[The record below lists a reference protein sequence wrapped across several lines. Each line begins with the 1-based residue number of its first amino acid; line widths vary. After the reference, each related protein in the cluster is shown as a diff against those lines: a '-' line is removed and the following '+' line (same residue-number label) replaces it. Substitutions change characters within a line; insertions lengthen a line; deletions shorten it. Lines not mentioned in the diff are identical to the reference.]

1 MNALVLPAIEAKLN
15 DLCAAIAANPE
26 VSSARQKAEAFLA
39 DEEAVGLY
47 REIITLGRSLQ
58 ERERNGVTIPDK
70 DVETFEVMR
79 MRVDAHD
86 GIREF
91 QEAQEMLQG
100 VGNLV
105 NAFVAKTLEKGSVP
119 TAEEVFGSEGGCG
132 EGCGCHH

>member
-70 DVETFEVMR
+70 DVQTFEVMR